1 MGLLRTLFGV
11 LLGAK
16 PSGNRRGPF
25 DGAVAAATEGFT
37 FKTNVDVRSFCPEY
51 AGRSYS
57 CSYAVYDSAGNVRQV
72 IDLIP
77 QNGNRDDSYKAMVEA
92 CSKRKIKVVTFYTHL
107 PNEYEY
113 VVNKI
118 RAAL

>member
-11 LLGAK
+11 LLGGK

-25 DGAVAAATEGFT
+25 DSAVAAATEGFT

-51 AGRSYS
+51 AGRGYS
-57 CSYAVYDSAGNVRQV
+57 CSYAIYDSTGNVRLV
-72 IDLIP
+72 VEVVP
-77 QNGNRDDSYKAMVEA
+77 HNGEKYADYKSMVAA
-92 CSKRKIKVVTFYTHL
+92 CAKRNVKVVTFYTHL

-113 VVNKI
+113 VVNRI